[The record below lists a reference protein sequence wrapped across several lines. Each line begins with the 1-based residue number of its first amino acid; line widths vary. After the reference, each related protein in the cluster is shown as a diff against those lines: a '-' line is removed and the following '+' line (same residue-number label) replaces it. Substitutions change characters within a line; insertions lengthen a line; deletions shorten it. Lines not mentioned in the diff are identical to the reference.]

1 LSILLSGNRKSEKT
15 DDKDLLILPN
25 QRTAGWPDL
34 LDGQDLKN
42 VRTKA
47 TAMGTVTRCVRV
59 LMTRTSEQIVI
70 RHGPAPSPPGQA
82 GGTGVRA

>member
-1 LSILLSGNRKSEKT
+1 MSILLSGNRKSEKM

-25 QRTAGWPDL
+25 LRTAGRPGL

-59 LMTRTSEQIVI
+59 LVTRTNE
-70 RHGPAPSPPGQA
+70 
-82 GGTGVRA
+82 